1 MLEKE
6 KLSEPQKVVTL
17 TEADEQF
24 SVVKKKKKKMVCTS
38 TQHLTILLVMAQPI
52 DSVKLIVTLVF
63 FPINW
68 SWYLSLYHRVIR
80 TF

>member
-1 MLEKE
+1 
-6 KLSEPQKVVTL
+6 
-17 TEADEQF
+17 
-24 SVVKKKKKKMVCTS
+24 MVCTS

-52 DSVKLIVTLVF
+52 DSVKLIVTLVS